1 MSLFTVKTRVYS
13 GADSLAWLRT
23 LHGKKIWIVCDGF
36 LAGSP
41 NLKMVTDNIHEDNT
55 VGLFSDIIPDPPIAT
70 VAAGIEAMSA
80 IQPDVVIGFGG
91 GSALDSAKAI
101 IFFGRKLGIMV
112 ENFVAIPTTS
122 GTGSEVTSASVISD
136 PASRIKYPLFDDSLY
151 PDIALLEPRLVLS
164 VPPAVTAN
172 TGLDV
177 LTHALEAYVAKGAT
191 DFTDALAEKAAQL
204 VISFLPV
211 VYRDGNELEARTRM
225 HNAST
230 LAGIAFSQ
238 AGLGMNHAIAHQLGG
253 QLHIPH
259 GLANALLLCHV
270 IRFNSRDLA
279 VRAKYARLSKLC
291 GLANFHS
298 ADEYCVASLI
308 THLHNLMKQVNV
320 ADNLS
325 ALNITREQ
333 VTTAENAMIT
343 AALQDACLST
353 NPVTVSDTDIRAILR
368 AII

>member
-13 GADSLAWLRT
+13 GADSLSWLRT

-55 VGLFSDIIPDPPIAT
+55 VALFSDIIPDPPVAT

-80 IQPDVVIGFGG
+80 IKPEVVIGFGG
-91 GSALDSAKAI
+91 GSALDSAKAM
-101 IFFGRKLGIMV
+101 IFFGRKLGITV

-204 VISFLPV
+204 VIGCLPV

-279 VRAKYARLSKLC
+279 ARAKYACLSKLC
-291 GLANFHS
+291 GLANFKS

>member
-1 MSLFTVKTRVYS
+1 
-13 GADSLAWLRT
+13 
-23 LHGKKIWIVCDGF
+23 
-36 LAGSP
+36 
-41 NLKMVTDNIHEDNT
+41 MVTDNIHEDNT
-55 VGLFSDIIPDPPIAT
+55 VGLFSDIIPDPPVAT

-191 DFTDALAEKAAQL
+191 DFTDALAEKQHNWSSVSCPSYIGTVMNWKL
-204 VISFLPV
+204 EPGCIMLPRWPV
-211 VYRDGNELEARTRM
+211 
-225 HNAST
+225 SPS
-230 LAGIAFSQ
+230 AGP
-238 AGLGMNHAIAHQLGG
+238 GW
-253 QLHIPH
+253 
-259 GLANALLLCHV
+259 
-270 IRFNSRDLA
+270 
-279 VRAKYARLSKLC
+279 
-291 GLANFHS
+291 
-298 ADEYCVASLI
+298 E
-308 THLHNLMKQVNV
+308 
-320 ADNLS
+320 
-325 ALNITREQ
+325 
-333 VTTAENAMIT
+333 
-343 AALQDACLST
+343 
-353 NPVTVSDTDIRAILR
+353 
-368 AII
+368 

>member
-1 MSLFTVKTRVYS
+1 
-13 GADSLAWLRT
+13 
-23 LHGKKIWIVCDGF
+23 
-36 LAGSP
+36 
-41 NLKMVTDNIHEDNT
+41 
-55 VGLFSDIIPDPPIAT
+55 
-70 VAAGIEAMSA
+70 
-80 IQPDVVIGFGG
+80 
-91 GSALDSAKAI
+91 
-101 IFFGRKLGIMV
+101 
-112 ENFVAIPTTS
+112 
-122 GTGSEVTSASVISD
+122 
-136 PASRIKYPLFDDSLY
+136 LFDDSLY

-204 VISFLPV
+204 VIGFLPV

-253 QLHIPH
+253 QLHTPWTC
-259 GLANALLLCHV
+259 NALLLCHV
-270 IRFNSRDLA
+270 IRFNSGDLA
-279 VRAKYARLSKLC
+279 VRANTRLI
-291 GLANFHS
+291 N
-298 ADEYCVASLI
+298 CVAWQTSSRRMSIVTSLI